1 MAVTSKDN
9 YLYDREDHAAA
20 HTDDYI
26 FSQLIPYIGNKRKLL
41 GLIQQALHKTGI
53 GPEATFLDVFAGSG
67 VVSRMAKRMGF
78 RVIANDWEPYSFEIS
93 KCCIQCNEAPE
104 FRSIGGYDGALTWL
118 NTLAPVEDWITK
130 HLCPSDDGNYDI
142 LTDRL
147 FYTRTNG
154 MIMDAMRIEVAQWED
169 AGLISP
175 LEKAC
180 LLTPMLYQASY
191 TSNTSGV
198 FKGFHNGW
206 GGQTRTALY
215 RILSEFHLKPIIFYD
230 NDKDN
235 LVFKVDSADLA
246 EALGDSGVRADVAY
260 LDPPYNQHPYGS
272 NYHVLNTITLWDKPM
287 LSERIE
293 GRNKAAIRE
302 DWRTQRRSAYNY
314 RREAIAAYTSLMHSL
329 KARYLLTSYSTDG
342 MVSLK
347 DLVETCVSRG
357 QTDFVLQGYKR
368 YRVSSQRF
376 SHKPVNIEFI
386 LTVDTS
392 KAHQG
397 PSVQEMCDKIVQ
409 AERMALVQRPEI
421 APSRPGEAVT
431 AETK

>member
-1 MAVTSKDN
+1 
-9 YLYDREDHAAA
+9 
-20 HTDDYI
+20 
-26 FSQLIPYIGNKRKLL
+26 
-41 GLIQQALHKTGI
+41 
-53 GPEATFLDVFAGSG
+53 
-67 VVSRMAKRMGF
+67 
-78 RVIANDWEPYSFEIS
+78 
-93 KCCIQCNEAPE
+93 
-104 FRSIGGYDGALTWL
+104 
-118 NTLAPVEDWITK
+118 
-130 HLCPSDDGNYDI
+130 
-142 LTDRL
+142 
-147 FYTRTNG
+147 
-154 MIMDAMRIEVAQWED
+154 
-169 AGLISP
+169 
-175 LEKAC
+175 
-180 LLTPMLYQASY
+180 MLYQASY

-314 RREAIAAYTSLMHSL
+314 RREATAAYTSLMHSL

-421 APSRPGEAVT
+421 APSRPGEAVMT
-431 AETK
+431 ETK

>member
-1 MAVTSKDN
+1 MAVTSRNN

-20 HTDDYI
+20 YTDDYI

-41 GLIQQALHKTGI
+41 GLIQQALHKVGV

-78 RVIANDWEPYSFEIS
+78 RVIANDWEPYSFEIN
-93 KCCIQCNEAPE
+93 KCCIKCNEAPE
-104 FRSIGGYDGALTWL
+104 FHSFGGYANALARL

-154 MIMDAMRIEVAQWED
+154 MIMDAMRIEIAQWED

-230 NDKDN
+230 NGKDN

-246 EALGDSGVRADVAY
+246 ETLGDSGVRADVAY

-272 NYHVLNTITLWDKPM
+272 NYHVLNTITLWDKPI

-314 RREAIAAYTSLMHSL
+314 RREAAAAYTSLMHSL

-357 QTDFVLQGYKR
+357 QTDFVFQGYKR

-397 PSVQEMCDKIVQ
+397 PSVQEMCGQIIQ
-409 AERMALVQRPEI
+409 AEQTALVQRPEI
-421 APSRPGEAVT
+421 TPSRSREAVMT
-431 AETK
+431 GTK

>member
-1 MAVTSKDN
+1 MPVVSKNN

-20 HTDDYI
+20 HTNDYV

-41 GLIQQALHKTGI
+41 GLIQKALHKVGV
-53 GPEATFLDVFAGSG
+53 GPDATFLDVFAGSG

-93 KCCIQCNEAPE
+93 KCCIQCNEAPA
-104 FRSIGGYDGALTWL
+104 FRYFDGYANALHRL
-118 NTLAPVEDWITK
+118 NTLHPVEDWVTK
-130 HLCPSDDGNYDI
+130 HLCPSDDENYDI

-154 MIMDAMRIEVAQWED
+154 MIMDAMRTEIAQWED
-169 AGLISP
+169 SGLISP
-175 LEKAC
+175 PEKAC

-206 GGQTRTALY
+206 GGQTGTALY
-215 RILSEFHLKPIIFYD
+215 RILSEFHLKPIIFHD
-230 NDKDN
+230 NGKDN
-235 LVFKVDSADLA
+235 LVFRVDSADLA
-246 EALGDSGVRADVAY
+246 ETLSDSGVEADVAY

-314 RREAIAAYTSLMHSL
+314 RRGATVAYANLMYSLR
-329 KARYLLTSYSTDG
+329 ARYLLTSYSTDG
-342 MVSLK
+342 MVSLR
-347 DLVETCVSRG
+347 DLVEICVSRG
-357 QTDFVLQGYKR
+357 ETDFVLQGYKR

-392 KAHQG
+392 KGHQG
-397 PSVQEMCDKIVQ
+397 SSVQEICDKIVQ
-409 AERMALVQRPEI
+409 AEQTALVQHPEI
-421 APSRPGEAVT
+421 APGMFEQTVMFEGE
-431 AETK
+431 

>member
-1 MAVTSKDN
+1 MSAV
-9 YLYDREDHAAA
+9 LYDRRGHAAA

-26 FSQLIPYIGNKRKLL
+26 FNQLIPYIGNKRKLL
-41 GLIQQALHKTGI
+41 GLIQKALHKVGV
-53 GPEATFLDVFAGSG
+53 GPDATFLDVFAGSG

-78 RVIANDWEPYSFEIS
+78 RVVANDWEPYSFEIS
-93 KCCIQCNEAPE
+93 KCCIQCNKAPE
-104 FRSIGGYDGALTWL
+104 FRHLDGYVSALNRL
-118 NTLAPVEDWITK
+118 NTLPPVEDWITK
-130 HLCPSDDGNYDI
+130 HLCPADDDNYDI

-147 FYTRTNG
+147 FYTRSNG
-154 MIMDAMRIEVAQWED
+154 MIMDAMRVEIAQWED
-169 AGLISP
+169 SGLISP

-206 GGQTRTALY
+206 GGQTGTALY
-215 RILSEFHLKPIIFYD
+215 RILSDFHLKPIIFHD
-230 NDKDN
+230 NGKDN
-235 LVFKVDSADLA
+235 RVFKVDSADLA
-246 EALGDSGVRADVAY
+246 NALEDSQVKAEVAY

-272 NYHVLNTITLWDKPM
+272 NYHVLNTVALWDKPV

-302 DWRTQRRSAYNY
+302 DWRTQRRSAYNH
-314 RREAIAAYTSLMHSL
+314 RREATAAYADLMNSL

-342 MVSLK
+342 MVPLK
-347 DLVETCVSRG
+347 ELVETCISRG

-376 SHKPVNIEFI
+376 SHKPVNIEFV

-392 KAHQG
+392 KDHQG
-397 PSVQEMCDKIVQ
+397 PSVQEICDKIVQ
-409 AERMALVQRPEI
+409 AERSALVQHP
-421 APSRPGEAVT
+421 AVVPGRLEQAVMSEN
-431 AETK
+431 AFHKM

>member
-1 MAVTSKDN
+1 MAVTSKNN

-104 FRSIGGYDGALTWL
+104 FRSIGGYDGALTRL

-154 MIMDAMRIEVAQWED
+154 MIVDAMRIEVAQWED

-314 RREAIAAYTSLMHSL
+314 RREATAAYTSLMHSL

-421 APSRPGEAVT
+421 APSRPGEAVM

>member
-1 MAVTSKDN
+1 MAVTSKNN

-41 GLIQQALHKTGI
+41 GLIQQALHKTGV
-53 GPEATFLDVFAGSG
+53 GPEATFLDVFAGSS

-104 FRSIGGYDGALTWL
+104 FRSIGGYAGALTQL

-154 MIMDAMRIEVAQWED
+154 MIMDAMRIEIAQWED

-314 RREAIAAYTSLMHSL
+314 RREATAAYTSLMHSL

-342 MVSLK
+342 VVSLK
-347 DLVETCVSRG
+347 DLVETCVSTG

-409 AERMALVQRPEI
+409 AEQTALIQRPEI
-421 APSRPGEAVT
+421 APSRSGEAVMT
-431 AETK
+431 ETK